1 MSKIENVQ
9 RKYTKHIKGLFNL
22 NYEDR
27 LEKIKLP
34 SMEYRQIRGDM
45 IQVFKIAKNYYD
57 PKSTANIFQ
66 FNQSTRLRGH
76 IHKIDKKFTNKSK
89 HRNFFTNRVTLKWNS
104 LPSSLMEAKSIN
116 EFKNKFDALNK
127 DIMYSTNICYFD

>member
-1 MSKIENVQ
+1 
-9 RKYTKHIKGLFNL
+9 
-22 NYEDR
+22 
-27 LEKIKLP
+27 
-34 SMEYRQIRGDM
+34 MEYHQIRGDM

-66 FNQSTRLRGH
+66 FSQSTRLRGH
-76 IHKIDKKFTNKSK
+76 IHKIDKIFTNKSK
-89 HRNFFTNRVTLKWNS
+89 YKNFFTNRVTLKWNS